1 MYIWVK
7 VPLIVEV
14 KVIIPQQNAP
24 VQSYEI
30 TNEVTVIGVV
40 GGLGVDVGVGLGVG
54 LVIGGLGVD
63 VGVGLGVGLVIGGTE
78 LVVFRVVKRNKI
90 IRIVATTNI
99 EAIVA
104 IEATIIRSVLLE
116 PDSDIFIIA
125 LTVRKLK
132 FFSDK
137 TNDKPRQRGGGQ
149 NGYNLLF

>member
-1 MYIWVK
+1 VYIWVK

-63 VGVGLGVGLVIGGTE
+63 VGVGLGVGLVIGGLGVDVGVGLGVGLVIGGTE

-90 IRIVATTNI
+90 IRIAATANI

-132 FFSDK
+132 FFLTK
-137 TNDKPRQRGGGQ
+137 
-149 NGYNLLF
+149 

>member
-1 MYIWVK
+1 VYIWVK

-90 IRIVATTNI
+90 IRIAATANI

-104 IEATIIRSVLLE
+104 IEATIIRSVLLG
-116 PDSDIFIIA
+116 PDSDIFLIA
-125 LTVRKLK
+125 LTIRKLK
-132 FFSDK
+132 FFLTK
-137 TNDKPRQRGGGQ
+137 
-149 NGYNLLF
+149 

>member
-54 LVIGGLGVD
+54 LVIGG
-63 VGVGLGVGLVIGGTE
+63 TN

-132 FFSDK
+132 FFLTK
-137 TNDKPRQRGGGQ
+137 
-149 NGYNLLF
+149 

>member
-90 IRIVATTNI
+90 IRIAATANI

-132 FFSDK
+132 FFLTK
-137 TNDKPRQRGGGQ
+137 
-149 NGYNLLF
+149 